1 MADMPEAITWPVEHV
16 PNEDRLFM
24 RVERTFVRDGKFIP
38 GVFKNRPTESDGMS
52 TDWDRYST
60 PDVTRDRAKVPQN
73 NGVIEMPVA
82 EVRKIIHQTVVHR
95 PIQSN
100 RSHTDVLGPKDE
112 EVRLKLR
119 RVAQWV
125 DGFQVSQP

>member
-1 MADMPEAITWPVEHV
+1 MADLPEAITWLVEDI

-24 RVERTFVRDGKFIP
+24 RVERSFVSHGKFGP
-38 GVFKNRPTESDGMS
+38 GVFKNRPTKSDGMS
-52 TDWDRYST
+52 TDWDKYST
-60 PDVTRDRAKVPQN
+60 PGATRERAKVPQN

-82 EVRKIIHQTVVHR
+82 EVRKIMGQTVVHR

-100 RSHTDVLGPKDE
+100 RSHTEVLGPKDE

-119 RVAQWV
+119 RVARWV
-125 DGFQVSQP
+125 DGFQVS